1 MFLDLQVV
9 CEAQDSRPSGVVE
22 HPWVLETEP
31 PSLHPPSPPDSCR
44 TSTKF
49 LPIQSEVKNEMKTM
63 SKSCKQAVKVT
74 LEKNVLS
81 NIKLQMQCIKGVISI
96 TLG

>member
-9 CEAQDSRPSGVVE
+9 CEAQDSGPSGVVE

-31 PSLHPPSPPDSCR
+31 PSLYPPSPPGSCG

-63 SKSCKQAVKVT
+63 FKSCKQAVKVT